1 MTAPNKNPIA
11 ISGCGWIT
19 HFTAGRISDV
29 LTSAAAP
36 NGRAGAGRYQPVP
49 REILEPFGVASAEVR
64 REESVWLAA
73 AALEIAWAEAGLVRG
88 ATTGERVGLVL
99 GFALAGQSGM
109 IDFANDVREQSPRFV
124 SPIRFP
130 QTVGNYVSGA
140 LARAYDL
147 RGPASTIA
155 CGSASSLE
163 AIIEGC
169 ALLASG
175 AADVVIAGG
184 AERLTPQLVEGLDE
198 PSVEF
203 ADGACL
209 FVLERADDA
218 KKRGAAI
225 LGMLGNAPDE
235 TPNPTASTEIIST
248 AGYREAGAVFIEAW
262 AGRTLG
268 ADGAAALAAT
278 IGAVGGMTV
287 PVVDTHD
294 AASVSPRR
302 IIDGSSVQNIAPV
315 EAVVRA
321 VDDRGFRRELRVLI
335 PKDFQA
341 RRKISA
347 AS

>member
-1 MTAPNKNPIA
+1 MTAPNDHPIA

-19 HFTAGRISDV
+19 HFAAGRISDV
-29 LTSAAAP
+29 LTSATALVA
-36 NGRAGAGRYQPVP
+36 RAGMGRYQPVP
-49 REILEPFGVASAEVR
+49 EEILEPLGAASAEVR
-64 REESVWLAA
+64 REVSIRLAA

-88 ATTGERVGLVL
+88 ATNGERVGLVL
-99 GFALAGQSGM
+99 GWALAGQSGM

-184 AERLTPQLVEGLDE
+184 AERLTSQLVEGLDE

-218 KKRGAAI
+218 QKRGAAI
-225 LGMLGNAPDE
+225 LGMLGKPPGQA
-235 TPNPTASTEIIST
+235 TNPTASPEIIST
-248 AGYREAGAVFIEAW
+248 AGYREPGAVFIEAW
-262 AGRTLG
+262 TGRTFG
-268 ADGAAALAAT
+268 ADGAAALAAA
-278 IGAVGGMTV
+278 IGAVGGMSV
-287 PVVDTHD
+287 PVADTD
-294 AASVSPRR
+294 NPASVSPRR
-302 IIDGSSVQNIAPV
+302 IIGGSSVQSGKPV
-315 EAVVRA
+315 EIVVR
-321 VDDRGFRRELRVLI
+321 VMDDRGFLRELRVLI
-335 PKDFQA
+335 PKAF
-341 RRKISA
+341 
-347 AS
+347 

>member
-1 MTAPNKNPIA
+1 MTAPNYLPVV

-19 HFTAGRISDV
+19 HFSAGRISDV
-29 LTSAAAP
+29 LTSGAAR
-36 NGRAGAGRYQPVP
+36 NDRAGIGRYQPVP
-49 REILEPFGVASAEVR
+49 GEILEPYCAASAEVR
-64 REESVWLAA
+64 REESVRLTA
-73 AALEIAWAEAGLVRG
+73 AALEIALAEAGLVRG

-99 GFALAGQSGM
+99 GWALAGQSGM

-218 KKRGAAI
+218 QKRGAAV
-225 LGMLGNAPDE
+225 LGTLGK
-235 TPNPTASTEIIST
+235 TPGEATNPTASTEIIST
-248 AGYREAGAVFIEAW
+248 AGYREPEAVFIEAW
-262 AGRTLG
+262 VGRTLG
-268 ADGAAALAAT
+268 ADGAAALAA
-278 IGAVGGMTV
+278 AVGAAGGMIV
-287 PVVDTHD
+287 PVVDTQD
-294 AASVSPRR
+294 TASVSPRR
-302 IIDGSSVQNIAPV
+302 IVGGSSVQSSKPV
-315 EAVVRA
+315 EAVVRV
-321 VDDRGFRRELRVLI
+321 VDDRGFLRELRVLI
-335 PKDFQA
+335 PKAF
-341 RRKISA
+341 
-347 AS
+347 